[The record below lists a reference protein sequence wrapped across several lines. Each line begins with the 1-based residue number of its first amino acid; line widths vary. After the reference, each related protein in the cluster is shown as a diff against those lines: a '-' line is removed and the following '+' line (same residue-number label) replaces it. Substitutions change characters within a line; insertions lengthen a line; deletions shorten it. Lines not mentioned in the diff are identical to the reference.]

1 MIHKNCINYILKEFP
16 KSEEFDDGVIKYYY
30 TCKLQKMMKNDF
42 KEPFYCPLNC
52 KEFNEIYKI
61 KTDCK
66 FCSLQIVE
74 GSCNEKVIPDYYYSC
89 SSLNCSAV
97 YDLSNHLLS
106 CSKVCID
113 YTPNLTFV
121 KKNTLLT
128 ENNVKKPKELKITT
142 IEEFNQILE
151 NRITKMREV
160 LASKGKEYA
169 TEDRL
174 YNFRRG
180 AEINHTT
187 PQDYLWQLATKHLVS
202 IIDMV
207 EGRLELTPY
216 LISEK
221 IGDIINYCVLLE
233 ALFLE
238 ILKNK
243 TNSGIEVK

>member
-1 MIHKNCINYILKEFP
+1 MKCPDMLITVKI
-16 KSEEFDDGVIKYYY
+16 DDGK
-30 TCKLQKMMKNDF
+30 
-42 KEPFYCPLNC
+42 
-52 KEFNEIYKI
+52 
-61 KTDCK
+61 
-66 FCSLQIVE
+66 S
-74 GSCNEKVIPDYYYSC
+74 
-89 SSLNCSAV
+89 
-97 YDLSNHLLS
+97 
-106 CSKVCID
+106 
-113 YTPNLTFV
+113 
-121 KKNTLLT
+121 
-128 ENNVKKPKELKITT
+128 ITT

-151 NRITKMREV
+151 NRIAKMREV

-174 YNFRRG
+174 YNFKRG

-221 IGDIINYCVLLE
+221 LGDSINYHVLLE
-233 ALFLE
+233 SLFLE

-243 TNSGIEVK
+243 ESKKVETE